1 MTKVTKNIK
10 ATMIITGSS
19 TKQNN
24 GKELRSNNS
33 FLLKIIVRAT
43 DDKTTDSL
51 PRGS

>member
-1 MTKVTKNIK
+1 MIKVAKNIK
-10 ATMIITGSS
+10 ATMIIIGSS

-33 FLLKIIVRAT
+33 FLLKTVGRAT
-43 DDKTTDSL
+43 DDKTTESL